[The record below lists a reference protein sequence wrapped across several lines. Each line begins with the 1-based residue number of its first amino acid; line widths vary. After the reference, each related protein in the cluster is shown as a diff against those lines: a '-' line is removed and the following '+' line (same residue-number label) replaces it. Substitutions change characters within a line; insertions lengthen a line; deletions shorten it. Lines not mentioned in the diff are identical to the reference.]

1 MLLRPAAVRPIHYA
15 LTVPFLIHPGR
26 NFSPLHLN
34 HHAVLRVTWY
44 ALSSC
49 KPPITKKGLWQSLS
63 TAVATQQEVEEAV
76 SAVTLTPQPSLGFT
90 DCSQVDML
98 DSPYTFV
105 NFGAE
110 ECPDAPNLT

>member
-1 MLLRPAAVRPIHYA
+1 MLLRPAALRLADFV
-15 LTVPFLIHPGR
+15 LTVPFRIHPSR
-26 NFSPLHLN
+26 NTPPLHRN
-34 HHAVLRVTWY
+34 QRAVLRVTWY

-49 KPPITKKGLWQSLS
+49 KPPIAKKGPWQSLS

-98 DSPYTFV
+98 DSPYKFV

-110 ECPDAPNLT
+110 ECPDAPDFI